1 MKLLTSKVL
10 SWFDVAHN
18 EFRALGHEDISDFCN
33 SKCVLY
39 DLKYVLLVEESD
51 LHL

>member
-10 SWFDVAHN
+10 SWCFFAHN
-18 EFRALGHEDISDFCN
+18 ELRALGYEGISDFCK
-33 SKCVLY
+33 SKCILY

-51 LHL
+51 LRL

>member
-10 SWFDVAHN
+10 SWCVVAHN
-18 EFRALGHEDISDFCN
+18 EFRALGQEVVRDFCK

-51 LHL
+51 LRL